1 MQGLL
6 LWLDLLGVF
15 VFAVSG
21 ALTASRKEL
30 DIVGFAFVAAVT
42 GLGGGTLRDLLLD
55 VGPVFWVHKPHY
67 LAVTTAAAVLV
78 FFTAHRVEV
87 RYRLLLWADALGLA
101 LFCVVGARIAAEAG
115 APPPVAVLMGMTS
128 AVMGGLLRDIICNE
142 LPLVLRRELYWTPAL
157 LGAVVVVAAD
167 ALGLPPAPGG
177 LAGFLA
183 AFALRAAGLG
193 FDLSLPAYRARPGRL
208 WDRDV
213 PPRAMRPPPAEPPPD
228 P

>member
-1 MQGLL
+1 M
-6 LWLDLLGVF
+6 
-15 VFAVSG
+15 FAVSG

-55 VGPVFWVHKPHY
+55 LGPVFWVHQPHY
-67 LAVTTAAAVLV
+67 LAVTTLAAVLV

-101 LFCVVGARIAAEAG
+101 LFCVVGARIAHDAG
-115 APPPVAVLMGMTS
+115 APAPVAVLMGMTS

-157 LGAVVVVAAD
+157 LGAVVAIGLD
-167 ALGLPPAPGG
+167 GLGLPPAAGG
-177 LAGFLA
+177 VAGFAA
-183 AFALRAAGLG
+183 AFALRAAALR
-193 FDLSLPAYRARPGRL
+193 FDLSLPAYRARPGRP
-208 WDRDV
+208 WGRET
-213 PPRAMRPPPAEPPPD
+213 PPRAMRPPPGV
-228 P
+228 

>member
-1 MQGLL
+1 MPSLL
-6 LWLDLLGVF
+6 ATLDLLGVF

-30 DIVGFAFVAAVT
+30 DILGFAFVAAVT

-55 VGPVFWVHKPHY
+55 LGPVFWVHKPHY
-67 LAVTTAAAVLV
+67 LAVTTAAAILV

-101 LFCVVGARIAAEAG
+101 LFCVVGARIARDAG
-115 APPPVAVLMGMTS
+115 APFPVAVLMGMTS

-157 LGAVVVVAAD
+157 LGAVVAIGLD
-167 ALGLPPAPGG
+167 GLGLAAAAGG
-177 LAGFLA
+177 VAGFAA
-183 AFALRAAGLG
+183 AFALRAAALR
-193 FDLSLPAYRARPGRL
+193 FHLALPAYKARPGRPWGREAPASSL
-208 WDRDV
+208 
-213 PPRAMRPPPAEPPPD
+213 RPPPEP
-228 P
+228 